1 MSRKTLFAILGV
13 IGAVGQY
20 LAQQFG
26 LTIDPAS
33 IIASLGSILVYV
45 EREAKADKNRLIAQA
60 GKWKDAKFIVALIA
74 FLLGQ
79 LNSAFNLGLSPELIG
94 SITAFLLI
102 ILGVLFKK
110 DNG

>member
-13 IGAVGQY
+13 IGALGQY

-33 IIASLGSILVYV
+33 IIASLGSILIYT

-60 GKWKDAKFIVALIA
+60 GKWKDAKFLVALLA
-74 FLLGQ
+74 FLIGQ
-79 LNSAFNLGLSPELIG
+79 LNSAFNLGLSPEVIG
-94 SITAFLLI
+94 SITALLLV
-102 ILGVLFKK
+102 ILGLLFKK